1 MDERAKRRTALDVKR
16 ALSLDTILEAV
27 KDDLDRHA
35 LERYQ
40 REVATARVNERL
52 KKAGKP
58 LRVL

>member
-1 MDERAKRRTALDVKR
+1 MKTTCATALSVKR
-16 ALSLDTILEAV
+16 ALELDTIFDAV

-40 REVATARVNERL
+40 REVSTARINARL
-52 KKAGKP
+52 KKSGKP

>member
-1 MDERAKRRTALDVKR
+1 MKTALSIKR
-16 ALSLDTILEAV
+16 ALELDTIFDVV

>member
-1 MDERAKRRTALDVKR
+1 MKTALSVKR
-16 ALSLDTILEAV
+16 ALELDTIFDAV
-27 KDDLDRHA
+27 KGDLDRHA